1 VNHGWRSGGRIDTP
15 DDVWTVEALSKALND
30 IPVEDQFDKLA
41 SALGGAV
48 GADGRAQLMRAID
61 AMT

>member
-1 VNHGWRSGGRIDTP
+1 M
-15 DDVWTVEALSKALND
+15 WTVESLTKALAA
-30 IPVEDQFDKLA
+30 IPVEDQFAKLA

-48 GADGRAQLMRAID
+48 GADGREQLMRAID